1 MEQAI
6 DRFRAF
12 NRVHTRFADVLA
24 PRYMGSEM
32 SVAEARLLYEVAK
45 REPVLAAELQEVLGL
60 DAGYASRVL
69 KRFEQ
74 RGWIERKRGAGD
86 ARQRPIAL
94 KPPGRAAFESLDA
107 ETRSHTARRLES
119 LGPAGGPLLARHLD
133 AARALIEQGKAE
145 WTIRPFRTGD
155 MGVIASRQA
164 TLYAEA
170 FGWGRPMEV
179 LLGEVTTAFLR
190 GFQPGREQCWVAER
204 SGEMLGS
211 IFLVDGGDGVARLR
225 LLYVEAE
232 ARGLGI
238 GAALVRTC
246 LGFARD
252 AGYRKVALWTHTVL
266 ASARRIYAAEGFEI
280 VSTETHSEFG
290 DPVQGETWELVLTPD
305 GPPATP

>member
-1 MEQAI
+1 MDQAI

-12 NRVHTRFADVLA
+12 NRAHTRFADVLA
-24 PRYMGSEM
+24 PHYMGSEM

-45 REPVLAAELQEVLGL
+45 REPVLAADLQDVLGL

-74 RGWIERKRGAGD
+74 RGWIERKRDAAD

-94 KPPGRAAFESLDA
+94 RPPGRAAFESLDA
-107 ETRSHTARRLES
+107 DTRAHTARQLES

-133 AARALIEQGKAE
+133 AARALIEQGAAD
-145 WTIRPFRTGD
+145 WTIRPFKAGD
-155 MGVIASRQA
+155 MGAIASRQA
-164 TLYAEA
+164 ILYADV

-179 LLGEVTTAFLR
+179 LLGDVTTAFLR
-190 GFQPGREQCWVAER
+190 DFRPGREQCWVAER
-204 SGEMLGS
+204 SGAMLGS
-211 IFLVDGGDGVARLR
+211 IFLVDGGAGVARLR
-225 LLYVEAE
+225 LLYVEDE

-266 ASARRIYAAEGFEI
+266 ASARRIYAAEGFAI
-280 VSTETHSEFG
+280 VATEMHSEFG
-290 DPVQGETWELVLTPD
+290 EPVQGETWELVLTPD
-305 GPPATP
+305 GSPATP

>member
-6 DRFRAF
+6 ARFRAF
-12 NRVHTRFADVLA
+12 NRAHTRFADVLA
-24 PRYMGSEM
+24 PHYMGSEM
-32 SVAEARLLYEVAK
+32 RVAEARLLYEIAK
-45 REPVLAAELQEVLGL
+45 REPVLAAELQDVLGL

-74 RGWIERKRGAGD
+74 RDWIERKRGAGD

-94 KPPGRAAFESLDA
+94 TPQGRAAFDSLDA
-107 ETRSHTARRLES
+107 ETRSHTARQLES

-133 AARALIEQGKAE
+133 AARALIEQGAAD
-145 WTIRPFRTGD
+145 WTIRTFKAGD
-155 MGVIASRQA
+155 MGAIASRQA
-164 TLYAEA
+164 ILYDEA

-190 GFQPGREQCWVAER
+190 DFQSGREQCWVAER
-204 SGEMLGS
+204 CGAMLGS

-225 LLYVEAE
+225 LLYVEEE

-246 LGFARD
+246 LAFARD
-252 AGYRKVALWTHTVL
+252 AGYRKMVLWTHTVL
-266 ASARRIYAAEGFEI
+266 ASARQIYAAEGFEM
-280 VSTETHSEFG
+280 VSIETHSEFG
-290 DPVQGETWELVLTPD
+290 QPVRGETWALVLTPD
-305 GPPATP
+305 GSPTTP

>member
-12 NRVHTRFADVLA
+12 NRAHTRFAEVLA
-24 PRYMGSEM
+24 PHYMGSEM
-32 SVAEARLLYEVAK
+32 SVAEARLLYEIAQ
-45 REPVLAAELQEVLGL
+45 REPVLAADLQDVLGL

-94 KPPGRAAFESLDA
+94 RAPGRVAFEALDA
-107 ETRSHTARRLES
+107 DTRAHAGRQLES

-133 AARALIEQGKAE
+133 AARALIERGAAD
-145 WTIRPFRTGD
+145 WTIRTFKAGD
-155 MGVIASRQA
+155 MGAIASRQA
-164 TLYAEA
+164 ALYADA
-170 FGWGRPMEV
+170 FDWGRPMEV

-190 GFQPGREQCWVAER
+190 DFQPGREQCWVAER
-204 SGEMLGS
+204 CGDMLGS
-211 IFLVDGGDGVARLR
+211 IFLVDGGGGVARLR
-225 LLYVEAE
+225 LLYVEPE

-246 LGFARD
+246 LNFARD
-252 AGYRKVALWTHTVL
+252 AGYAKVVLWTHTVL
-266 ASARRIYAAEGFEI
+266 ASARRIYAAEGFAL
-280 VSTETHSEFG
+280 VATETHSEFG
-290 DPVQGETWELVLTPD
+290 KPVQGETWELILSPD
-305 GPPATP
+305 APPATP